1 MEASKNQQLEELKQE
16 RQRTMVELV
25 HASQDAYAQLEQ
37 ARKELSGIARW
48 QFLKRRG
55 AKQNVAAKV
64 AKMNQIENA
73 IEAAHQKFQKMR
85 KELETQE

>member
-1 MEASKNQQLEELKQE
+1 MNQEKLEQLKQE

-25 HASQDAYAQLEQ
+25 YASQEAYAQLEQ

-73 IEAAHQKFQKMR
+73 IEAAHQKFLKTR
-85 KELETQE
+85 EELEN

>member
-1 MEASKNQQLEELKQE
+1 MNQEKLEQLKQE

-25 HASQDAYAQLEQ
+25 YASQDAYAQLEQ

-48 QFLKRRG
+48 QFLKRRS

-73 IEAAHQKFQKMR
+73 IEAAHQKFLKTR
-85 KELETQE
+85 EELEN

>member
-37 ARKELSGIARW
+37 ARKELSGIKRW
-48 QFLKRRG
+48 QILKRRS

-64 AKMNQIENA
+64 ALMNQVEQK

-85 KELETQE
+85 KELEG

>member
-1 MEASKNQQLEELKQE
+1 MEASKNPQLEQLKQE

-25 HASQDAYAQLEQ
+25 YASQEAYAQLEQ

-48 QFLKRRG
+48 QFLKRRS

-64 AKMNQIENA
+64 AKMNQIESA
-73 IEAAHQKFQKMR
+73 IEAAHQKFQKAR
-85 KELETQE
+85 KELEDKE

>member
-1 MEASKNQQLEELKQE
+1 MEESKKQQLEQLKQE

-37 ARKELSGIARW
+37 ARRELSGIKRW
-48 QFLKRRG
+48 QIFKRRS

-64 AKMNQIENA
+64 ALMNQVEA
-73 IEAAHQKFQKMR
+73 KIEAAHQKFQKTR
-85 KELETQE
+85 KELEG

>member
-1 MEASKNQQLEELKQE
+1 MNQEKLEQLKQE

-25 HASQDAYAQLEQ
+25 YASQEAHAQLEQ
-37 ARKELSGIARW
+37 ARKEMAGIKRW
-48 QFLKRRG
+48 QILKKRS

-73 IEAAHQKFQKMR
+73 IESAHQKFLKAR
-85 KELETQE
+85 EELEN

>member
-1 MEASKNQQLEELKQE
+1 MNQEKLEQLKQE

-25 HASQDAYAQLEQ
+25 YASQEAYTQLEQ
-37 ARKELSGIARW
+37 ARKEMAGIKRW
-48 QFLKRRG
+48 QVLKKRS

-73 IEAAHQKFQKMR
+73 IESAHQKFLKAR
-85 KELETQE
+85 EELEN

>member
-1 MEASKNQQLEELKQE
+1 MDEQKQQQLEQLKQE

-25 HASQDAYAQLEQ
+25 YASQDAYAQLEQ
-37 ARKELSGIARW
+37 ARKELAGIKRW
-48 QFLKRRG
+48 QLLKKRS

-73 IEAAHQKFQKMR
+73 IESAHQKFQKTR
-85 KELETQE
+85 KELEG

>member
-1 MEASKNQQLEELKQE
+1 MNQEKLEQLKQE

-25 HASQDAYAQLEQ
+25 YASQEAYAQLEQ
-37 ARKELSGIARW
+37 ARKEMAGIKRW
-48 QFLKRRG
+48 QILKKRS

-73 IEAAHQKFQKMR
+73 IESAHQKFLKAR
-85 KELETQE
+85 EELEN

>member
-1 MEASKNQQLEELKQE
+1 MNQEKQQQLEQLKQE

-25 HASQDAYAQLEQ
+25 YASQEAYAQLEQ
-37 ARKELSGIARW
+37 ARKEMAGIKRW
-48 QFLKRRG
+48 QVLKKRS

-73 IEAAHQKFQKMR
+73 IESAHQKFLKTR
-85 KELETQE
+85 EELEN